1 MGCNVAPVGIV
12 RVLRALVQEL
22 PLGDLVDKEVQEDGS
37 EDSLVQ

>member
-1 MGCNVAPVGIV
+1 MGCNVAPVRIV